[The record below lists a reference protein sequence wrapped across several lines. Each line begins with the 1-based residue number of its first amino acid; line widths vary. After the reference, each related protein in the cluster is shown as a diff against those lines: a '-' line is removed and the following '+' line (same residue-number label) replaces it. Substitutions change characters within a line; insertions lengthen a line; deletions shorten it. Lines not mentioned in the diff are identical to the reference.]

1 MNNFP
6 HMMAFVAELH
16 KEKMMYDFEDINRI
30 LAEMADVDIIEPTI
44 EPIDENDCHP
54 LDWASVV
61 GVDIFDEIYPDAE
74 EMVDEDGETWLVG

>member
-6 HMMAFVAELH
+6 RMMAFLGDMRQ
-16 KEKMMYDFEDINRI
+16 EKKMYDFEDVNLI
-30 LAEMADVDIIEPTI
+30 LAEMVDTGIIEPMI

-61 GVDIFDEIYPDAE
+61 GVDIFDEMYPEADFYS
-74 EMVDEDGETWLVG
+74 

>member
-6 HMMAFVAELH
+6 RMMYFMSTIH
-16 KEKMMYDFEDINRI
+16 QEKKMYDFEDVNAVLEEAAEQGI
-30 LAEMADVDIIEPTI
+30 LEPMI

-61 GVDIFDEIYPDAE
+61 GVDIFDEVYPYADD
-74 EMVDEDGETWLVG
+74 V